1 MVGMP
6 FFIFVSH
13 FLQKHLVVSNS
24 VRTFEPTKKHKVFI
38 HNQNQIKMTNS
49 INLLSKEEKAKLAA
63 QMAIMDSIEKKGNIP
78 TNEMI
83 AFMSSETFMNAVKN
97 YLEVIK

>member
-13 FLQKHLVVSNS
+13 FFKKHLVVSYS
-24 VRTFEPTKKHKVFI
+24 VRTFESTKEHKVFI
-38 HNQNQIKMTNS
+38 HNQNQINMINS

-63 QMAIMDSIEKKGNIP
+63 QMAIMDAIEKKGNIP

-97 YLEVIK
+97 YLELIK